1 LLRHA
6 SASRSAL
13 ICHLWRWEA
22 ITEQALRPDL
32 PRIEATSHMAHS
44 IRLSPFSIL
53 VLALDCIR
61 DSLELV
67 QLRRDDLLRFLENF
81 DEVTNEAELFL
92 GEE

>member
-1 LLRHA
+1 
-6 SASRSAL
+6 
-13 ICHLWRWEA
+13 
-22 ITEQALRPDL
+22 
-32 PRIEATSHMAHS
+32 MAHS